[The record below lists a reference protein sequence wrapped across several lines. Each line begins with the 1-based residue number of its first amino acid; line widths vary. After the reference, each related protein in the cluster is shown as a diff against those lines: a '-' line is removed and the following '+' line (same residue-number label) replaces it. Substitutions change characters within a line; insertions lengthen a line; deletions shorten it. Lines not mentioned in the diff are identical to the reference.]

1 MHRWVKNPLTVVPL
15 CRRRLVI
22 TAVLDDLV
30 ADQQRLDCI
39 SARSALALSRAN
51 GNTGSDRVADSLR
64 TNAQV
69 GDPAHCATSAIPSM
83 PSSFLEGV
91 IKTTPARTLY
101 ISKLRGA
108 ERRPLTSTSLATR
121 RLASTTARKD
131 PLGPCRAGP
140 IS

>member
-1 MHRWVKNPLTVVPL
+1 MHRWEKNPLTVVPL
-15 CRRRLVI
+15 YRRSLVI
-22 TAVLDDLV
+22 TAVLEDLG
-30 ADQQRLDCI
+30 ADQQRLDFI

-69 GDPAHCATSAIPSM
+69 GPGPLRHVGDPVH
-83 PSSFLEGV
+83 GV
-91 IKTTPARTLY
+91 IFPRRRYQDYAGPHALDQQ
-101 ISKLRGA
+101 LRGA

-121 RLASTTARKD
+121 RLPSTTARKD
-131 PLGPCRAGP
+131 PLGPRRAGP